1 MNILLITNDWLPKK
15 GGISTYLTKLSENL
29 NSNLII
35 YAPNWADGENVI
47 KSKDK
52 FIFNPNKV
60 FQEVQ
65 EIVFTREVIV
75 RQSGVCT
82 LFSAPS
88 LVDASWQFLT

>member
-35 YAPNWADGENVI
+35 YAPHWADGENVI

-52 FIFNPNKV
+52 F
-60 FQEVQ
+60 
-65 EIVFTREVIV
+65 
-75 RQSGVCT
+75 
-82 LFSAPS
+82 
-88 LVDASWQFLT
+88 

>member
-52 FIFNPNKV
+52 F
-60 FQEVQ
+60 
-65 EIVFTREVIV
+65 
-75 RQSGVCT
+75 
-82 LFSAPS
+82 API
-88 LVDASWQFLT
+88 